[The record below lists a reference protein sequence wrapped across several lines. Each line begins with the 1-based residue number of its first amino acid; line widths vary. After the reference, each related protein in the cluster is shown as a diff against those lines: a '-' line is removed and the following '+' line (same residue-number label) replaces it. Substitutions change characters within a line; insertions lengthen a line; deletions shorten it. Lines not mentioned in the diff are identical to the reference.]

1 VAGRSFGWLDPFRR
15 PTRDDERLPE
25 TLTGLR
31 FVIFARLMPSCRP
44 NYAMCRAHA
53 LERPR
58 GNVKRYLAD
67 TFAMV
72 VFSIVIGAFVE
83 LVITGLT
90 IEQTIKI
97 RAAAIPVSL
106 LIGRPYGIYRDWVF
120 RRVGGAEKTLLQ
132 KILLDTFIN
141 LTFQIPL
148 YALILALN
156 GATFLQVLTA
166 VTSILVIVGFS
177 GRPYGVFLSGCRRL
191 FRVPDTR

>member
-1 VAGRSFGWLDPFRR
+1 
-15 PTRDDERLPE
+15 
-25 TLTGLR
+25 
-31 FVIFARLMPSCRP
+31 
-44 NYAMCRAHA
+44 
-53 LERPR
+53 
-58 GNVKRYLAD
+58 
-67 TFAMV
+67 MV

-106 LIGRPYGIYRDWVF
+106 LIGRPFGIYRDWVF
-120 RRVGGAEKTLLQ
+120 RRVGSVEKTLLQ

-166 VTSILVIVGFS
+166 ASSILVIVGLS
-177 GRPYGVFLSGCRRL
+177 GRPYGIFLSGCRRL
-191 FRVPDTR
+191 FGVPHTL